1 MQELDG
7 NTVTFSLTD
16 CEGTLHEKTFQARTW
31 PKTLDQLI
39 PFLTGAGFS
48 VPEGSVTIN
57 LPLQPDVTGEDLF
70 YVDYLEYKPSH
81 DLYTEGECD

>member
-16 CEGTLHEKTFQARTW
+16 CEGTLHEKTFQASTW
-31 PKTLDQLI
+31 SKIIDQLI

-48 VPEGSVTIN
+48 VPENSVTIN
-57 LPLQPDVTGEDLF
+57 LPLQPEKTGEDLF
-70 YVDYLEYKPSH
+70 YVDYLECEPTNDS
-81 DLYTEGECD
+81 